1 METALEWARGPVFW
15 FAIAFMVLGL
25 VRHVLLTL
33 WEVGRAYYKAGD
45 KNFPYAQVI
54 KNTWQWLLP
63 IGKFRERTSYGV
75 VTFLFH
81 AAIVLTPILLGGHI
95 VLIQRGT
102 GLSWPAIPNALADVL
117 TILAVLMC
125 VVLVVQRAV
134 RPDSRA
140 VSKFSDYAI
149 PVCIALPFASGFLV
163 MHPGLNPF
171 PFTPTLFLHVMSANL
186 VLILIPVTKI
196 SHCILTP
203 TSQVVAQMAWH
214 WPSDAGSKLAVTLNK
229 ENEPV

>member
-15 FAIAFMVLGL
+15 FAVAFMVLGSA
-25 VRHVLLTL
+25 RHVLVTL
-33 WEVGRAYYKAGD
+33 WEIGRAYYRAGD
-45 KNFPYAQVI
+45 KNIPYAQVA
-54 KNTWQWLLP
+54 KASLQWLLP
-63 IGKFRERTSYGV
+63 IGKFKERTSYGIA
-75 VTFLFH
+75 TFVFH
-81 AAIVLTPILLGGHI
+81 VSIVLTPILLGGHI
-95 VLIQRGT
+95 VLIQRGA
-102 GLSWPAIPNALADVL
+102 GLWWPAIPNALADVL
-117 TILAVLMC
+117 TIVAILTCFVLI
-125 VVLVVQRAV
+125 LQRAV

-149 PVCIALPFASGFLV
+149 PFFIALPFASGFLV

-171 PFTPTLFLHVMSANL
+171 PFSATLFLHVMSANV

-203 TSQVVAQMAWH
+203 TSQIVGEMAWH
-214 WPSDAGSKLAVTLNK
+214 WPPNAGSLLAVTLNK